1 MSKITRKIEI
11 IPDIEGLTHDESN
24 KKCYGTF
31 YSFDKNLYKV
41 ANLLVS
47 QLYGLDNLLSL
58 MRLQNDEY
66 VKCQYKLS
74 LKSTTDAEKENL
86 KKRMEK
92 INAEDIKKAKE
103 KDLSRAL
110 IYLHL

>member
-24 KKCYGTF
+24 KKCYGAF
-31 YSFDKNLYKV
+31 YSIDKNLYKV

-58 MRLQNDEY
+58 RDYRMMNTLNVNPSCLLNLQQMQRR
-66 VKCQYKLS
+66 K
-74 LKSTTDAEKENL
+74 T
-86 KKRMEK
+86 
-92 INAEDIKKAKE
+92 
-103 KDLSRAL
+103 
-110 IYLHL
+110 

>member
-24 KKCYGTF
+24 KKCYGAF

-66 VKCQYKLS
+66 VKCQSKLS
-74 LKSTTDAEKENL
+74 LKSTTDAGSPVKPCVYP
-86 KKRMEK
+86 K
-92 INAEDIKKAKE
+92 IIDS
-103 KDLSRAL
+103 L
-110 IYLHL
+110 